1 MNQVM
6 IEKSEPYKNLPNKTL
21 SDYFRNAG
29 DLLAEEAIILGGV
42 IRSILAYDGQV
53 TNKAIILRLIN
64 LMENTEDVVRKDI
77 LRKTLE
83 IVVDHTMDDI

>member
-1 MNQVM
+1 MNPVM
-6 IEKSEPYKNLPNKTL
+6 IEQSDLYNNLPNKTL

-29 DLLAEEAIILGGV
+29 DLLVEEATILGGV
-42 IRSILAYDGQV
+42 IRSILAYDGNI

>member
-1 MNQVM
+1 M
-6 IEKSEPYKNLPNKTL
+6 
-21 SDYFRNAG
+21 
-29 DLLAEEAIILGGV
+29 

>member
-1 MNQVM
+1 M
-6 IEKSEPYKNLPNKTL
+6 
-21 SDYFRNAG
+21 
-29 DLLAEEAIILGGV
+29 
-42 IRSILAYDGQV
+42 

-64 LMENTEDVVRKDI
+64 LMENTEDVVRKDV